1 MHAQTTTNVT
11 RPGGVK
17 QYCVLEEF
25 LCKPFCRSTRYPEV
39 YIMNA
44 DDFPTPDVEIDSIEP
59 ETLKGRID
67 DGESVTLLDTRM
79 ESEYEEWRIDGET
92 VESINVPY
100 FEFLE
105 DEIDDEVL
113 AQVPD
118 DREVTIVCAK
128 GGSSEYVAGELAE
141 RGYDV
146 NHLEEGMNG
155 WASIYEAV
163 EVEGY
168 DGAGTL
174 LQYQRPSSGCLG
186 YLLVDDGEAAIVDP
200 LRAFTDRYLEDAD
213 DLGADLTYALDTHVH
228 ADHISGVR
236 ALAEEG
242 VEGVIPEAAVDRGVT
257 YADELT
263 TAEDGDTFAVGDATI
278 EAIYTPGHTT
288 GMTSYLVDDSLL
300 ATGDG
305 LFVESVARPD
315 LEEGDEGAPDAARLL
330 YESLQE
336 RILSLPDD
344 TLVGGAHFSDA
355 AEPADDGTYTAP
367 IGDLVEDMDA
377 LTMDEQEFVD
387 LILSDMP
394 PRPANYEDII
404 ATNLGQ
410 NDVDD
415 EEAFTLELGPNNCAA
430 SQESLAG
437 D

>member
-1 MHAQTTTNVT
+1 
-11 RPGGVK
+11 
-17 QYCVLEEF
+17 
-25 LCKPFCRSTRYPEV
+25 
-39 YIMNA
+39 MNA
-44 DDFPTPDVEIDSIEP
+44 DDFPTPDVDVESVDP
-59 ETLKGRID
+59 DTLKDRID
-67 DGESVTLLDTRM
+67 AGEDVTLLDARM
-79 ESEYEEWRIDGET
+79 QSDYEEWRIDGENVT
-92 VESINVPY
+92 SINVPY

-105 DEIDDEVL
+105 DDIDEDVL
-113 AQVPD
+113 EQIPD
-118 DREVTIVCAK
+118 DREVTVLCAK
-128 GGSSEYVAGELAE
+128 GGASEYVAGTLAE

-146 NHLEEGMNG
+146 DHLEDGMNG

-163 EVEGY
+163 EVERY

-186 YLLVDDGEAAIVDP
+186 YLLYDDGEAAIIDP
-200 LRAFTDRYLEDAD
+200 LRAFTDRYLADAD
-213 DLGADLTYALDTHVH
+213 DLGVDLQYAIDTHVH

-236 ALAEEG
+236 DLDAQN

-263 TAEDGDTFAVGDATI
+263 TAADGDTFQVGDAI
-278 EAIYTPGHTT
+278 IKAVYTPGHTT
-288 GMTSYLVDDSLL
+288 GMTSYLVDNSLL

-305 LFVESVARPD
+305 LFIESVARPD
-315 LEEGDEGAPDAARLL
+315 LEEGDEGAPDAARML

-336 RILSLPDD
+336 RVLTLPDE
-344 TLVGGAHFSDA
+344 TLIGGAHFSDA
-355 AEPADDGTYTAP
+355 AEPAEDSTFTAP
-367 IGDLVEDMDA
+367 IGELVEEMDA
-377 LTMDEQEFVD
+377 LTMGETDFLQ

-410 NDVDD
+410 NAVDD

-430 SQESLAG
+430 SQDSLAG

>member
-1 MHAQTTTNVT
+1 MN
-11 RPGGVK
+11 
-17 QYCVLEEF
+17 
-25 LCKPFCRSTRYPEV
+25 PE
-39 YIMNA
+39 
-44 DDFPTPDVEIDSIEP
+44 DFPTPDVEVETVAP
-59 ETLKGRID
+59 ETLKDRID
-67 DGESVTLLDTRM
+67 AGEEVTLLDARM
-79 ESEYEEWRIDGET
+79 PSDYEEWKIDGEN

-100 FEFLE
+100 FEFL
-105 DEIDDEVL
+105 DEEVSDDVL

-118 DREVTIVCAK
+118 DREVTVLCAK
-128 GGSSEYVAGELAE
+128 GGASEFVAGTLAE

-146 NHLEEGMNG
+146 DHLEDGMNG
-155 WASIYEAV
+155 WASIYETV
-163 EVEGY
+163 EVTDY
-168 DGAGTL
+168 DGPGTL

-186 YLLVDDGEAAIVDP
+186 YLVYDGDEAAVIDP
-200 LRAFTDRYLEDAD
+200 LRAFTDRYLADAEE
-213 DLGADLTYALDTHVH
+213 LGVELTYAFDTHVH

-236 ALAEEG
+236 DLDPAG
-242 VEGVIPEAAVDRGVT
+242 VEGVIPEAAVGRGVT
-257 YADELT
+257 YADEVT
-263 TAEDGDTFAVGDATI
+263 TAADGDTFEVGDVTV
-278 EAIYTPGHTT
+278 EAVYTPGHTT
-288 GMTSYLVDDSLL
+288 GMTSYLVGGGLL

-315 LEEGDEGAPDAARLL
+315 LEEGDEGAPDAARML

-336 RILSLPDD
+336 RVLALPDD

-355 AEPADDGTYTAP
+355 AVPAADGTYTAP
-367 IGDLVEDMDA
+367 IGTLVDEMSA
-377 LTMDEQEFVD
+377 LTMEEDEFVD

-410 NDVDD
+410 NAVDD

>member
-1 MHAQTTTNVT
+1 
-11 RPGGVK
+11 
-17 QYCVLEEF
+17 
-25 LCKPFCRSTRYPEV
+25 
-39 YIMNA
+39 MNA
-44 DDFPTPDVEIDSIEP
+44 DDFPTPEVDVDSVDP
-59 ETLKGRID
+59 ETLKDRID
-67 DGESVTLLDTRM
+67 AGEDVTLLDARM
-79 ESEYEEWRIDGET
+79 QSDYDEWRIDGENVT
-92 VESINVPY
+92 SINVPY

-105 DEIDDEVL
+105 DDIDEGVL
-113 AQVPD
+113 DQIPD
-118 DREVTIVCAK
+118 DREVTVLCAK
-128 GGSSEYVAGELAE
+128 GGASEYVAGTLAE

-146 NHLEEGMNG
+146 DHLEDGMNG

-163 EVEGY
+163 EVENY

-186 YLLVDDGEAAIVDP
+186 YLLYDGGEAAIIDP
-200 LRAFTDRYLEDAD
+200 LRAFTDRYLDDAD
-213 DLGADLTYALDTHVH
+213 DLGVDLQYALDTHIH

-236 ALAEEG
+236 DLDAVG

-263 TAEDGDTFAVGDATI
+263 TAADGDTFQVGDATI
-278 EAIYTPGHTT
+278 ETISTPGHTT

-315 LEEGDEGAPDAARLL
+315 LEEGDEGAPDAARML

-336 RILSLPDD
+336 RVLTLPDD

-355 AEPADDGTYTAP
+355 AEPAADGTFTAP
-367 IGDLVEDMDA
+367 IGDLVSEMDA
-377 LTMDEQEFVD
+377 LTMDEDAFVE

-410 NDVDD
+410 NAVDD